1 MPRIALATYDPGSE
15 PHKDQD
21 LPVLLDALRAAGA
34 EADGVCWDDAEADWA
49 GYDLVVLR
57 STWDYSWRAA
67 EFMAWTERCGKVTR
81 LANPAEVVR
90 WNTDKR
96 YLGDLAAAGV
106 PVVPTSYLAPGDLA
120 GVGVPGVPAP
130 APAPTPGGRAA
141 SGVPVVPAPHPT
153 PGSSAAAPD
162 NPRTPTPPHLPH
174 DREYV
179 VKPTSG
185 AGARYAA
192 RYRPEE
198 REAALRHLARL
209 RAEGLT
215 AMVQPYMRGI
225 DVGGERA
232 LQFFGGRLLH
242 ASRKRAV
249 LAPGTAYDADKVA
262 HPGLEP
268 WTPTPA
274 ELAVA
279 ESALA
284 AVPGAREVLYARVDL
299 VDGDAAGDVRVMELE
314 LVEPNLFLFLHP
326 GSVTGVRDAILAAA
340 RS

>member
-1 MPRIALATYDPGSE
+1 MPRVALVTYDPGPE
-15 PHKDQD
+15 TGRDRD
-21 LPVLLDALRAAGA
+21 LPVLVGALRAAGA
-34 EADGVCWDDAEADWA
+34 GADAVFWDDASVDWA
-49 GYDLVVLR
+49 AYDLAVIR

-67 EFMAWTERCGKVTR
+67 EFTAWADRCAKATR

-96 YLGDLAAAGV
+96 YLSDLAAAGV
-106 PVVPTSYLAPGDLA
+106 PVVPTRYLAPGD
-120 GVGVPGVPAP
+120 AP
-130 APAPTPGGRAA
+130 AL
-141 SGVPVVPAPHPT
+141 
-153 PGSSAAAPD
+153 PD
-162 NPRTPTPPHLPH
+162 GH
-174 DREYV
+174 EYV

-192 RYRPEE
+192 RYTPGDHET
-198 REAALRHLARL
+198 AVRHLARL
-209 RAEGLT
+209 HEERFT

-225 DVGGERA
+225 DADGERA

-249 LAPGTAYDADKVA
+249 LAPGTAYDADKVP

-279 ESALA
+279 ERALA
-284 AVPGAREVLYARVDL
+284 AVPDAAELLYARVDL
-299 VDGDAAGDVRVMELE
+299 VDGDDGQPRVMELE

-326 GSVTGVRDAILAAA
+326 GSTAAVRDAILAAA
-340 RS
+340 R